1 MIDAN
6 YQGVK
11 RLFVL
16 ASRDHGGAVIVAS
29 HRRCF
34 FPRVKI
40 ENYKIKI
47 DERHF
52 YDQPINDSIKQYN
65 EVRKVTTGLSDDY
78 TTGCLLDFAYFKK
91 TYRLF
96 AADLGKQKTLD
107 AHSRAIQ
114 QIAFNGK
121 ANAGVII
128 YYILKQLKE
137 TIL

>member
-16 ASRDHGGAVIVAS
+16 ASRDHGGAVIVDF
-29 HRRCF
+29 HRRYF

-52 YDQPINDSIKQYN
+52 YDQPINDSIKQYD

-121 ANAGVII
+121 ANAGVMI
-128 YYILKQLKE
+128 YYILKQSKE